1 MKAWLKAD
9 PLNFPLLYAQAI
21 VSLVRNEEE
30 FMLRFNAIDLMIDMT
45 VRSTKIAAQ
54 VGAIKQMIELL
65 LDLSIDGY
73 RYDNIAHTL
82 MLLINDPN
90 IRCYF
95 RPFVDMNKIFSIFT
109 RPDGVDKDP
118 KKQILDRIQAQM
130 KLAKNAIVNMMRSW

>member
-1 MKAWLKAD
+1 M
-9 PLNFPLLYAQAI
+9 FAQSI

-30 FMLRFNAIDLMIDMT
+30 FMLRFNAIDLMIEMS
-45 VRSTKIAAQ
+45 VRSTKVAAQ

-82 MLLINDPN
+82 MLLINEPK
-90 IRCYF
+90 IRVYF
-95 RPFVDMNKIFSIFT
+95 RPFVDLNKIFSIFT

-118 KKQILDRIQAQM
+118 KKPIMDRNQSQM